1 MKLVKNLVASFGFLS
16 LFMTASLI
24 STQAQALEVTRDV
37 TVNAPVETVWEK
49 IGGWCAISE
58 WHPAIATCVEKRD
71 EENLRRLL
79 TLGDG
84 GEILE
89 RLIGENETSYSYA
102 IEKSPLPF
110 KNYEATISV
119 EPDENDPEKTVIFWT
134 SNFDADGKPDKE
146 VQELVAGI
154 YEGGLKNIVKMLTKE

>member
-1 MKLVKNLVASFGFLS
+1 MKLVQKYLLLAG
-16 LFMTASLI
+16 LFTMLMAP
-24 STQAQALEVTRDV
+24 QAMALEVTRNV
-37 TVNAPVETVWEK
+37 TVNAPVEDVWEK
-49 IGGWCAISE
+49 IGGWCAIAA
-58 WHPAIATCVEKRD
+58 WHPAIEKCAEQRD
-71 EENLRRLL
+71 DENLRRLL

-89 RLIGENETSYSYA
+89 RLIGENETSYSYV

-119 EPDENDPEKTVIFWT
+119 EPDEKDSEKTVIYWT

-146 VQELVAGI
+146 VVELVQGI
-154 YEGGLKNIVKMLTKE
+154 YEGGLNNISKMLEGK

>member
-1 MKLVKNLVASFGFLS
+1 MKFIKRFAVAFTF
-16 LFMTASLI
+16 ASLI
-24 STQAQALEVTRDV
+24 ATGPAMALEVTKTA
-37 TVNAPVETVWEK
+37 TVGMSVEDVWEK
-49 IGGWCAISE
+49 IGGWCAIST
-58 WHPAIATCVEKRD
+58 WHPAIETCAESRD
-71 EENLRRLL
+71 GETLKRLL

-84 GEILE
+84 GQIHE

-119 EPDENDPEKTVIFWT
+119 EADEKDADKTVVTWT
-134 SNFDADGKPDKE
+134 SNFDANGKPDKE

-154 YEGGLKNIVKMLTKE
+154 YEGGLNNIVKMLSSE